1 MQLEELKSC
10 LRDARWFSR
19 VGECQEREGVLRLP
33 SLESAFTDDRDW
45 EWLPTDART
54 EDPIH
59 GDSLRSLADS
69 LGLGL
74 GRRESVTE
82 VYQLTLES
90 LRKVGQSHPSFRVGP
105 HDMLPAAKG
114 AAAYAA
120 RMAAAEVV
128 VCRQGFWCSLIP
140 LYVEG
145 YYPCG
150 YTEQG
155 RVVVF

>member
-1 MQLEELKSC
+1 MRLEELRSC
-10 LRDARWFSR
+10 LKDARWFSR
-19 VGECQEREGVLRLP
+19 VGEFRERGGVLRLA
-33 SLESAFTDDRDW
+33 SLEGAFTDGRVW
-45 EWLPTDART
+45 EWLPTDASA

-69 LGLGL
+69 LGVGL
-74 GRRESVTE
+74 ERRGTAVE
-82 VYQLTLES
+82 VYRLALES

-120 RMAAAEVV
+120 RMAATEIVV
-128 VCRQGFWCSLIP
+128 SRHGFWCSLIP